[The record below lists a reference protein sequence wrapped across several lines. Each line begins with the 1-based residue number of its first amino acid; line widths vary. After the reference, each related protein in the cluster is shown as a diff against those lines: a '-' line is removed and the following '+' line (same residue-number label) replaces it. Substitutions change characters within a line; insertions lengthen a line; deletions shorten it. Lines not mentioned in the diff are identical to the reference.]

1 MDKKE
6 LLKKGALVS
15 LGLVSL
21 AEKKARELAK
31 QLNKQGLNRTRGEE
45 EAKKLLA
52 LGRKKAGMVDK
63 LIQRE
68 VNVALQMLDNEL
80 HKQKKKMKK

>member
-6 LLKKGALVS
+6 LLKKGALVG

-21 AEKKARELAK
+21 AKKKARELAK
-31 QLNKQGLNRTRGEE
+31 QLNKQGLNRKKGEA

-52 LGRKKAGMVDK
+52 LSRKKAGAVDK
-63 LIQRE
+63 LIRKE
-68 VNVALQMLDNEL
+68 VEKALDMLEKEIC
-80 HKQKKKMKK
+80 KQKKKVRK

>member
-31 QLNKQGLNRTRGEE
+31 HLNKGGFSRKNGEA
-45 EAKKLLA
+45 EAKKVLA
-52 LGRKKAGMVDK
+52 LGKKKAGAVDK
-63 LIQRE
+63 LIKKE
-68 VNVALQMLDNEL
+68 LGMALQMLDQEI
-80 HKQKKKMKK
+80 HKQKKKVR

>member
-31 QLNKQGLNRTRGEE
+31 QLSKQGLNRKKGEE
-45 EAKKLLA
+45 EAKKLLV
-52 LGRKKAGMVDK
+52 LGKKKAGVVDK
-63 LIQRE
+63 LIKKE
-68 VNVALQMLDNEL
+68 VGMVLRMLDKEL
-80 HKQKKKMKK
+80 HKQKKNVR